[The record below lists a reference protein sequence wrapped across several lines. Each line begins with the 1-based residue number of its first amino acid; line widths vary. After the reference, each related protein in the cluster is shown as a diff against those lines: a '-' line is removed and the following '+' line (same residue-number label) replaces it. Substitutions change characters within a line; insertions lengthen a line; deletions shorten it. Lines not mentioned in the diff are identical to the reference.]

1 MLFLILFFHLA
12 FCRELLYP
20 AEIISHP
27 PLFVIEGVPSKLN
40 HPEGI
45 SFSPSGDIIAVA
57 NARNNNI
64 LFYRV
69 FENEITKM
77 TQEPSFIMK
86 GRPAFAY
93 PHDLSFSPDEEH
105 LAIVSSYS
113 NKITI
118 HERDEASGFYKSEA
132 IAIIRGTKA
141 GLWNA
146 HTVKYNPAGTLLAV
160 CDVARNT
167 VALFPRLES
176 HYEETPCQILS
187 LPISLMDR
195 PDSVAFSS
203 DGSLLAVTSHATH
216 SVLLFA
222 QDPDNTERYDALHC
236 QIIQGE
242 ETGFHFTHSLAFHPV
257 DHTLVVS
264 SAAGKKTVA
273 VFNKLPQQLLSYP
286 LIPSQILEVYNP
298 ETYHLNMY
306 EPEEGGVKGVA
317 FSPSGKM
324 LAVLSTDLGNSQ
336 KSVIFY
342 AVE

>member
-1 MLFLILFFHLA
+1 MLYLILFFHFA
-12 FCRELLYP
+12 FGTALLHS
-20 AEIISHP
+20 AEIISSS
-27 PLFVIEGVPSKLN
+27 PLFVIEGAASKLN
-40 HPEGI
+40 HPEGV
-45 SFSPSGDIIAVA
+45 SFSPTGEFIAVA

-69 FENEITKM
+69 IENDISKM
-77 TQEPSFIMK
+77 TREPAFIMK
-86 GRPAFAY
+86 GRPAFSY
-93 PHDLSFSPDEEH
+93 PHDLSFSPDGEH

-118 HERDEASGFYKSEA
+118 HERDVISGFYKSEA
-132 IAIIRGTKA
+132 IAVIRGTKA
-141 GLWNA
+141 GLWNV
-146 HTVKYNPAGTLLAV
+146 HTVKYNQAGTLLAV
-160 CDVARNT
+160 CDVAKNT

-176 HYEETPCQILS
+176 HYDETPSQILS
-187 LPISLMDR
+187 LPLSIMDR
-195 PDSVAFSS
+195 PDGVAFSS

-222 QDPDNTERYDALHC
+222 QDQDNAERYDAVPC
-236 QIIQGE
+236 QILQGE

-273 VFNKLPQQLLSYP
+273 VFNKLPGSPITYSLV
-286 LIPSQILEVYNP
+286 PSQILEVYNP

-317 FSPSGKM
+317 FSPSGKV
-324 LAVLSTDLGNSQ
+324 LAILSTDLGDSR